1 MNKHNRNLN
10 IRIAANTLFYLILI
24 VGIFNYFGAIVGLAT
39 ILVSSVSYDLL
50 YDLQK
55 RRIQE
60 LKERITLLE
69 KFLKIYW

>member
-24 VGIFNYFGAIVGLAT
+24 VGIFTYFGSLVGFAT

-55 RRIQE
+55 RRIE
-60 LKERITLLE
+60 ALKNRITLLE
-69 KFLKIYW
+69 TLHKIYR